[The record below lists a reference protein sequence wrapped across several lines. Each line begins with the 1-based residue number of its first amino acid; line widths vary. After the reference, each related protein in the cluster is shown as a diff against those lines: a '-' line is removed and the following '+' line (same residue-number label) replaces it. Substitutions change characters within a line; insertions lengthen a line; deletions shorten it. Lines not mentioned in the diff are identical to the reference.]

1 MNEIKDILVM
11 ETLMQNR
18 EKQRVYCHMAKEV
31 EKIAIQTDW
40 TDCLAIS

>member
-18 EKQRVYCHMAKEV
+18 EKQRVYCHMAKEI
-31 EKIAIQTDW
+31 EKIAIQM
-40 TDCLAIS
+40 DCLEIS

>member
-18 EKQRVYCHMAKEV
+18 EKQRVYCHIAKEV
-31 EKIAIQTDW
+31 EKIAIQTD
-40 TDCLAIS
+40 CLEIS